1 MEVAQ
6 EQEGCGGRDQPL
18 GLGEGARAGRVQLVG
33 GLGPEAGDGAVVQAR
48 GQGKGAGPG
57 KPPPLNLCAC
67 KIGRIESLGLKRL
80 LLAHSDGS
88 ETRRRGGGKEAPHSA
103 LPALC
108 AFCAPCPPG
117 SGGKK
122 RQAGA
127 GGRIARMPRLGRE
140 ADTLGAQAFAQ
151 ASIRR
156 RRLQPRAGFAESCG
170 PTSKGAPALGAN
182 QALSQPPRGQ
192 AQIRV
197 VGAQAQAVLGPGGEH
212 PVGLAERA
220 ACKVIHED
228 AEVGLMA
235 GEDQALARA

>member
-6 EQEGCGGRDQPL
+6 EQKGCGGRNQPL

-57 KPPPLNLCAC
+57 EPRPLNLCAC
-67 KIGRIESLGLKRL
+67 KIGRIEGLGLKRL

-88 ETRRRGGGKEAPHSA
+88 ETRRGGGKAAPHSA
-103 LPALC
+103 LPAL
-108 AFCAPCPPG
+108 CAPCPPG

-127 GGRIARMPRLGRE
+127 GGRIARMPCLGRE
-140 ADTLGAQAFAQ
+140 ADTLGAQTFAQ

-156 RRLQPRAGFAESCG
+156 RRLQPRSGFAESCG

-182 QALSQPPRGQ
+182 QALRQTPGGQ

-235 GEDQALARA
+235 SEDQALARA